1 MTRHQPYTFEC
12 TLKQKHYSG
21 AAQPVAP
28 RTWTTAPRRGPRAAR
43 RRHARPG
50 RGARARRG
58 CTALAHRAVGPQ
70 RGAYGLR
77 DTAVGLPRRGRPRV
91 RVATPPVYVSAL
103 MYMTLV
109 TRARSLRYRVTS
121 FPVRVE
127 FCTTR
132 RRRHATPR
140 GERPAGPEAWRTAVR
155 RRAAHGTLMGNIL
168 RTRTLPPPPRLR
180 PAYRE
185 PWLRPKWRRDRSPW
199 LHSTNPGSADTSASR
214 CIQRAVGHHSVP
226 MHAAADIARAS
237 ARAKRSCHANGRT
250 LDGAA
255 IESMRGIRRIR
266 VVAAPPAQRGFDG
279 PPRLEWR
286 PEAPPPELV
295 ENGSTSA
302 EHLPRGDSKIF
313 SASCNAQRTRELL
326 DRFAR

>member
-1 MTRHQPYTFEC
+1 MHTQTE
-12 TLKQKHYSG
+12 TLFRCGPAGRTEDLDHRTEARSESC
-21 AAQPVAP
+21 AA
-28 RTWTTAPRRGPRAAR
+28 TPRAAR
-43 RRHARPG
+43 AGRPSAARVHSSGAQGGGPTERRIRITRYGRWAPPARPSACEG
-50 RGARARRG
+50 RHPAG
-58 CTALAHRAVGPQ
+58 
-70 RGAYGLR
+70 
-77 DTAVGLPRRGRPRV
+77 V
-91 RVATPPVYVSAL
+91 RFCFNVHDS
-103 MYMTLV
+103 LV

-199 LHSTNPGSADTSASR
+199 LHSTNPGSADTPASR
-214 CIQRAVGHHSVP
+214 CIQRAAGHHSVP
-226 MHAAADIARAS
+226 IHAAADIARAS

-279 PPRLEWR
+279 PPRFECR

-302 EHLPRGDSKIF
+302 EHLPRGDSKIC
-313 SASCNAQRTRELL
+313 SASCMTPSASVSCSTGSP
-326 DRFAR
+326 DDGARP